1 MDKNNFMTTPVK
13 RSSTS
18 LFSNAFIDF
27 YHLVVRMTWPRFL
40 ASFVVI
46 FLAINLFFGFLYS
59 LQSDSIGGLKGIGFL
74 EYFFFSVQT
83 LATIGYGSMY
93 PQTLYGHILVTI
105 EAMIGLLGVG
115 MFAALAFARISLP
128 RSRVI
133 FSNTA
138 VINNFEGQPALMFR
152 MANERN
158 NRIIGAEVE
167 LSLFIQETTKE
178 GQSMRRIYDLSLAR
192 NHTPMLALTWL
203 VIHPIDEKS
212 PLSKLSQEDLSKAD
226 FAFVA
231 TVKGLDETVSQTIH
245 SNHTYTFEDIRWNHR
260 FVDLYRK
267 NESGKKV
274 LIDQTLIHNTIE
286 EAR

>member
-1 MDKNNFMTTPVK
+1 MDKNNFMAIPVK

-18 LFSNAFIDF
+18 LFSNAFLDF

-40 ASFVVI
+40 GSFVIV
-46 FLAINLFFGFLYS
+46 FLAINLLFGFLYA
-59 LQSDSIGGLKGIGFL
+59 LQADSIAGMQDIGFL

-83 LATIGYGSMY
+83 LATIGYGSLY
-93 PQTLYGHILVTI
+93 PQTLYGHILVTV
-105 EAMIGLLGVG
+105 EAMVGLLGVG
-115 MFAALAFARISLP
+115 MFAAFAFARISLP
-128 RSRVI
+128 RSRVV

-138 VINNFEGQPALMFR
+138 VVSNFNGQPALMFR

-178 GQSMRRIYDLSLAR
+178 GNSMRRIYDLCLAR

-203 VIHPIDEKS
+203 VIHPIDERS
-212 PLSKLSQEDLSKAD
+212 PLSKLSQDDLSKAD
-226 FAFVA
+226 FALVA

-245 SNHTYTFEDIRWNHR
+245 SNHTYSFEDIRWNHR

-267 NESGKKV
+267 SESGMKS
-274 LIDQTLIHNTIE
+274 LIDQTLIHDTIQE
-286 EAR
+286 TT

>member
-1 MDKNNFMTTPVK
+1 MATPVK

-40 ASFVVI
+40 ASFVMV
-46 FLAINLFFGFLYS
+46 FLAINLLFGFLYS
-59 LQSDSIGGLKGIGFL
+59 VRGDSISGLKGLGFL

-83 LATIGYGSMY
+83 LATIGYGSMF
-93 PQTLYGHILVTI
+93 PQTLYGHVLVTV
-105 EAMIGLLGVG
+105 EAMVGLLGVG

-128 RSRVI
+128 RSRVV

-212 PLSKLSQEDLSKAD
+212 PLSRMSEEDLSKAD
-226 FAFVA
+226 FALVA

-267 NESGKKV
+267 NESGMKV
-274 LIDQTLIHNTIE
+274 LIDQTLIHDTIE